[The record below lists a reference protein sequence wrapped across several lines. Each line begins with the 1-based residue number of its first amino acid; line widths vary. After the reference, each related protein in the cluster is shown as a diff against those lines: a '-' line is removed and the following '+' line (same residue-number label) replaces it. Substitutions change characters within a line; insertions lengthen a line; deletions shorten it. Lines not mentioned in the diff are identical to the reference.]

1 MRVRVGVGVRVGVRG
16 RVKVRVGYLV
26 DEEEHRQARDEILQR
41 RLLDRVGDRVRDRVR
56 DRLRVRL
63 SVRLRVRVRV
73 RVRVREGEVTG
84 LEGDDGRQVE
94 AAAPHRVE
102 ALSQQEADGGEH
114 GDAPVLDLG
123 LAVELD
129 LTLRDVG
136 ARSSTGKLRCG
147 PLQRPATS
155 RRSSTGGSSTGG
167 SSSGGSSTGG
177 SSSGGSS
184 TGGSSTGGSSTDLRD
199 VAATEA
205 ERVEEAELVRVRARA
220 RVRDRDRDRVGIRA
234 RLGLGSGLEC
244 GLSTGPLTPG
254 IFSVSFGFQPAAGG
268 AACAVGAAVRCG
280 LCGAACTTA
289 FGAATKPRLQGST
302 DSILERG
309 AIEKDT
315 AASLE
320 GDQLRND
327 ARVTAR

>member
-1 MRVRVGVGVRVGVRG
+1 M
-16 RVKVRVGYLV
+16 
-26 DEEEHRQARDEILQR
+26 
-41 RLLDRVGDRVRDRVR
+41 
-56 DRLRVRL
+56 
-63 SVRLRVRVRV
+63 
-73 RVRVREGEVTG
+73 TG

-102 ALSQQEADGGEH
+102 ELSQQEADGGEH
-114 GDAPVLDLG
+114 GDPPVLDLG

-129 LTLRDVG
+129 LALRDVG

-147 PLQRPATS
+147 PLQKPATS
-155 RRSSTGGSSTGG
+155 RR
-167 SSSGGSSTGG
+167 
-177 SSSGGSS
+177 SS

-199 VAATEA
+199 VAAAEA
-205 ERVEEAELVRVRARA
+205 ERVEEAKLARVRARVRVRVRAR
-220 RVRDRDRDRVGIRA
+220 DSVGIRA

-244 GLSTGPLTPG
+244 GPSTGPLTPG
-254 IFSVSFGFQPAAGG
+254 IFSESFGFQPAAGG
-268 AACAVGAAVRCG
+268 AACAVGATVRCG

-315 AASLE
+315 AASFE
-320 GDQLRND
+320 GGQ
-327 ARVTAR
+327 TAGRCPH